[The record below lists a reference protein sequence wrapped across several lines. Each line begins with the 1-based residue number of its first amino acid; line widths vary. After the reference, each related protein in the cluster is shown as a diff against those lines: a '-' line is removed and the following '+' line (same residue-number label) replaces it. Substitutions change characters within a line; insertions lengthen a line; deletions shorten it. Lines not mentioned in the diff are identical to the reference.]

1 MSINPHEIFARYFK
15 GSEAIAYLLSKKLA
29 EGNICIPIGTY
40 GDYLKTVADDEV
52 KALFI
57 VSEAEF
63 EAQLKNSPHVT
74 RSEKEVKPFVLFE
87 GNLYLHRYFTY
98 ESRILARIE
107 AFNASRGNEGE
118 GQIESNFA
126 GAIAEYPGLFEANS
140 PQLKAAR
147 NSFVNPFSIITGGP
161 GTGKTT
167 TIAKIMVLL
176 LQAYTDLR
184 IALAAPTGKAAARM
198 KESLV
203 GAAANMAAI
212 PEVVREK
219 LGNLQPVTLHR
230 LLGSIQNS
238 CYFRYNHE
246 NPLPFDLIVVDES
259 SMIDAAMMAKLF
271 EAVAVGCRIILLGD
285 KDQLA
290 SVEAGSIFG
299 DLCRSAQSNLMKGC
313 IAELTKSHRFNPD
326 KGIGFVSRAILAG
339 ESEKMEERDKFSSE
353 VTIDTCYESK
363 SLEEYALHYRNYI
376 EEEEIGVALQKIND
390 VRILCAVREGDY
402 GIYILN
408 RRIEALLQQR
418 CEGFMPVG
426 EFYHNRPIM
435 ITRNNYELNVHNGDV
450 GIIREVEERGQKVP
464 YAFFEGSN
472 ANEVK
477 KIPASLLPE
486 HETVFAM
493 TIHKSQGSEFTRVAV
508 ILPEKTSAE
517 KILSRELFYTAVTRA
532 KEKVLVQSAPDTF
545 NLCFARSVNRSSGIV
560 NRITEYLK

>member
-52 KALFI
+52 KAPFI

-107 AFNASRGNEGE
+107 AFNASRGDEGE

-147 NSFVNPFSIITGGP
+147 NSFVNLFSIITGGP

-176 LQAYTDLR
+176 LQAYPDLR

-203 GAAANMAAI
+203 GAASNMAAM
-212 PEVVREK
+212 PEMVREK
-219 LGNLQPVTLHR
+219 LNNLQPVTLHR
-230 LLGSIQNS
+230 LLGYIHNS
-238 CYFRYNHE
+238 CYFRYNNE

-271 EAVAVGCRIILLGD
+271 EAVA
-285 KDQLA
+285 
-290 SVEAGSIFG
+290 
-299 DLCRSAQSNLMKGC
+299 
-313 IAELTKSHRFNPD
+313 
-326 KGIGFVSRAILAG
+326 
-339 ESEKMEERDKFSSE
+339 
-353 VTIDTCYESK
+353 
-363 SLEEYALHYRNYI
+363 
-376 EEEEIGVALQKIND
+376 
-390 VRILCAVREGDY
+390 
-402 GIYILN
+402 
-408 RRIEALLQQR
+408 
-418 CEGFMPVG
+418 
-426 EFYHNRPIM
+426 
-435 ITRNNYELNVHNGDV
+435 
-450 GIIREVEERGQKVP
+450 
-464 YAFFEGSN
+464 
-472 ANEVK
+472 
-477 KIPASLLPE
+477 
-486 HETVFAM
+486 
-493 TIHKSQGSEFTRVAV
+493 
-508 ILPEKTSAE
+508 
-517 KILSRELFYTAVTRA
+517 
-532 KEKVLVQSAPDTF
+532 
-545 NLCFARSVNRSSGIV
+545 
-560 NRITEYLK
+560 